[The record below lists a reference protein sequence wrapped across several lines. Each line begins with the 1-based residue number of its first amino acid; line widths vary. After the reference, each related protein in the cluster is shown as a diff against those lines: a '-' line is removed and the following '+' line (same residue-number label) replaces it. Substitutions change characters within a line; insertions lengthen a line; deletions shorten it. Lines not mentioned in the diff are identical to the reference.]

1 MKVKTKPKPKQIYR
15 CPKCNL
21 YMAEVGK
28 QLPFIRIRV
37 GCVCNLPPGEAP
49 QLKCTCGHTT
59 YIMKASR

>member
-37 GCVCNLPPGEAP
+37 GCIVHETLHQAVRLSCS
-49 QLKCTCGHTT
+49 CGHTT
-59 YIMKASR
+59 VILRASL